1 MPRYEL
7 AMITRIMSKV
17 SLRDGCRFAKI
28 NWRDMYICV
37 NGKDTRDGTRRK
49 VTDLVIW
56 SLIQH

>member
-28 NWRDMYICV
+28 NGETCISVSMERTRGMAQG
-37 NGKDTRDGTRRK
+37 GK
-49 VTDLVIW
+49 
-56 SLIQH
+56 